1 MFKRIRTVF
10 GINIA
15 LARLGINTQGLNA
28 VWRQGCQEIA
38 LQQGLSPKAVAAYMY
53 FQLPRNARP
62 PEGEA
67 VLHNWIASGE
77 ITREEADYA
86 RSSAL

>member
-15 LARLGINTQGLNA
+15 LARLGISTQDLNP

-38 LQQGLSPKAVAAYMY
+38 LQQGLSTKAVAAYMY
-53 FQLPRNARP
+53 FQLPRHSRP
-62 PEGEA
+62 PEGESVIDRWSA
-67 VLHNWIASGE
+67 EGE
-77 ITREEADYA
+77 ISREEADYA
-86 RSSAL
+86 RSSAI